1 MLFHRSDIRIETE
14 PDGPTQPTGA
24 AVPGAV
30 RFALGRKRADLDAL
44 IGDLRP
50 DEHIHIP
57 SLGSWSMH
65 DVLAFLLRRTGPAD
79 VWITSW
85 TITEEPVRLL
95 LEQLQTGSI
104 RSLKALFSERVE
116 AMNPAAHQLARFN
129 LQVKLTKI
137 HAKSI
142 VLLNDAW
149 GITVGG
155 SANFTRNPRIEKYI
169 ICTHRAIAEYER
181 DWIEAVMADADP
193 FAAHG

>member
-1 MLFHRSDIRIETE
+1 MLFHRSDIRIESE
-14 PDGPTQPTGA
+14 PEGPPQPAGASVSGA
-24 AVPGAV
+24 AHFVI
-30 RFALGRKRADLDAL
+30 GRKRADLDAL
-44 IGDLRP
+44 IGPLHP
-50 DEHIHIP
+50 DQHIHIP

-95 LEQLQTGSI
+95 LEHLQTGAI

-193 FAAHG
+193 FTAHG

>member
-1 MLFHRSDIRIETE
+1 MLFHRSDIRIESE
-14 PDGPTQPTGA
+14 PEGPPQPAGSTVSGA
-24 AVPGAV
+24 AHFVI
-30 RFALGRKRADLDAL
+30 GRKRADLDAL
-44 IGDLRP
+44 IGELHP
-50 DEHIHIP
+50 DQHIHIP

-65 DVLAFLLRRTGPAD
+65 DVLAFLLRQTGPAD

-95 LEQLQTGSI
+95 LEHLQTGAI

-169 ICTHRAIAEYER
+169 ICTHRSIAEYER

-193 FAAHG
+193 FTAHG